1 MRLRVANMLARPASL
16 VGRCARLGHEA
27 KPSYTKEAMQAR
39 IQGIVRLEVVVLE
52 DGSVEEVTVVQSLDP
67 LYGLDDEA
75 VKAMKE
81 WRFEPA
87 MKDGQAVAVVVP
99 VEMSFSLR

>member
-1 MRLRVANMLARPASL
+1 VL
-16 VGRCARLGHEA
+16 VVTS
-27 KPSYTKEAMQAR
+27 PEAMQAR

>member
-1 MRLRVANMLARPASL
+1 MLVVTSP
-16 VGRCARLGHEA
+16 
-27 KPSYTKEAMQAR
+27 EAMQAR

>member
-1 MRLRVANMLARPASL
+1 MLVVTSP
-16 VGRCARLGHEA
+16 
-27 KPSYTKEAMQAR
+27 EAMQAR

-52 DGSVEEVTVVQSLDP
+52 DGSVEEVTVVQSLDL